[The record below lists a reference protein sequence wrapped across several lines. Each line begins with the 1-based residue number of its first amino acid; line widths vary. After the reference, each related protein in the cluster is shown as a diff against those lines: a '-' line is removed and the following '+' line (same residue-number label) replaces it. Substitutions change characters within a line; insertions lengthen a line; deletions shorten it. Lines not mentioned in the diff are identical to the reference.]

1 MHVPDPVISVAI
13 APKDN
18 AAEIK
23 MSKALRRFTKEDPT
37 FCVKV
42 DKESGETIVSGMGEL
57 HLEVYIER
65 MKREYDAEVR
75 TRLRRTEDEIT
86 ARLVDVGVS
95 EEDLQLAAVA
105 ARAEGDGALA
115 LTLGRRLQRLADGS
129 R

>member
-1 MHVPDPVISVAI
+1 MRRS
-13 APKDN
+13 
-18 AAEIK
+18 
-23 MSKALRRFTKEDPT
+23 SLRGLYRDRAR
-37 FCVKV
+37 
-42 DKESGETIVSGMGEL
+42 L
-57 HLEVYIER
+57 
-65 MKREYDAEVR
+65 REYDAEVR